1 MGSDVQ
7 LGILLSS
14 TFSLQIAIKREPTS
28 GLEPLTCSSYEFACA
43 RSSPSYCVR
52 ELHLFRGFWVVRRC
66 RFVHCVPARTSPVAV
81 RVAVHT
87 WSAIRARDNRFAA
100 AVRG

>member
-28 GLEPLTCSSYEFACA
+28 GLEPLTSSLYEFACA
-43 RSSPSYCVR
+43 RSSPCYCVR
-52 ELHLFRGFWVVRRC
+52 EWRLFMRFSGIWRHH
-66 RFVHCVPARTSPVAV
+66 FVHCVLACISPVAV
-81 RVAVHT
+81 RVAVHAG
-87 WSAIRARDNRFAA
+87 SSIRARGEVPAPI
-100 AVRG
+100 RG